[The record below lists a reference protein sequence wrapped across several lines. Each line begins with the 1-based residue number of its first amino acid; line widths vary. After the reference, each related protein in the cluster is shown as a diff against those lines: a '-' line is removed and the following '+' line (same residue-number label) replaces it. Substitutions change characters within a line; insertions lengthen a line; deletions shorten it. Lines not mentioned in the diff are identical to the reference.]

1 MSDVIQFP
9 TKIIRSRSLIEKS
22 IREILD
28 QTQADEDSKNEII
41 KRSLDIW
48 DKYQCN
54 FSFPVVLPENLSEK
68 EKSLLIESINK
79 GLTAFQSCLHDHMNV
94 IFLERIQTEIKLY
107 FLEAGVRLKSKI

>member
-54 FSFPVVLPENLSEK
+54 FSFPVVLPENGPAHRDFALRVRCP
-68 EKSLLIESINK
+68 
-79 GLTAFQSCLHDHMNV
+79 A
-94 IFLERIQTEIKLY
+94 
-107 FLEAGVRLKSKI
+107 AGQ